1 MAAVR
6 ERKTGR
12 PVVEVK
18 NNHAINIA
26 QFILK
31 VTMKKSTN
39 TRDAE
44 IENKHNGNN
53 KVYMMLSGDMSR
65 VIIKEKDELMCET

>member
-1 MAAVR
+1 
-6 ERKTGR
+6 
-12 PVVEVK
+12 
-18 NNHAINIA
+18 
-26 QFILK
+26 
-31 VTMKKSTN
+31 MKKSTN